1 MTASDQWPALPYAVW
16 RGTRDTLHLYTQI
29 VGKIRLSLAPFER
42 NWNNVPFYLTA
53 RGLTTGPMPSGDGV
67 VQIDFD
73 FTRHAIDLVRSDGR
87 ARSIALVPA
96 RCVADVYAEVIEA
109 LRALGVDAKIWP
121 VAVEI
126 GKPIRLDADR
136 AHASYDPDEVQ
147 GFFRALVRIAT
158 VFGEHRAMYR
168 GKHTPLHF
176 WWGSFDLSYVRYSG
190 RDADP
195 PPNADSITRLAMD
208 AEEISAGFW
217 PGDERFPEA
226 AFYCYAYPKP
236 DGIETTAIR
245 PAAAGWNAGLG
256 EWVLRYDDVRAAA
269 SPQAVLREFL
279 ASCYDTAA
287 RRMGW
292 DR

>member
-1 MTASDQWPALPYAVW
+1 MNSGDGWPELPYAAW
-16 RGTRDTLHLYTQI
+16 RDTRDTLHLYTQI
-29 VGKIRLSLAPFER
+29 VGKIRLALAPFER
-42 NWNNVPFYLTA
+42 SWNNVPFFLTA
-53 RGLTTGPMPSGDGV
+53 HGLTTGPMPVGDGV
-67 VQIDFD
+67 AQIDFD
-73 FTRHAIDLVRSDGR
+73 FLRHAIDFARSDGR
-87 ARSIALVPA
+87 AHSIALLPP
-96 RCVADVYAEVIEA
+96 RSVADIYAEVKHA
-109 LRALGVDAKIWP
+109 MRALEIEAKIWP

-136 AHASYDPDEVQ
+136 AHASYDPHAVQ
-147 GFFRALVRIAT
+147 RFFRVLAGIAT
-158 VFGEHRAMYR
+158 VFGEHRAVYR

-195 PPNADSITRLAMD
+195 PPNADSIMRLAMD

-236 DGIETTAIR
+236 DGIETTVIR
-245 PAAAGWNAGLG
+245 PPAAGWNAALG
-256 EWVLRYDDVRAAA
+256 EWVLRYDDVRAAS
-269 SPQAVLREFL
+269 SPHAALREFL
-279 ASCYDTAA
+279 TSCYDTAA